1 MDHSLPCLDRLSSFS
16 LAMKNFQLSA
26 VRLAFHMRKTLNST
40 WKCFGSLPTRNGH
53 LESWITSMR
62 PFSVW
67 TEGYPSNSPLV
78 LMLVVP
84 QKHQSRAGKMVSWP
98 SWEISKVKVQT
109 QTFPSTLTLL
119 LPLSIAPLSQPWTH
133 LLSTPTP
140 LPLLSIVTEFVPMHD
155 IPYIFLSSDRTPYFS
170 IDEFLASS
178 DQHPDLST
186 FVPDSSFR

>member
-1 MDHSLPCLDRLSSFS
+1 MFYHMDHSLPCLDRLSSFS

-26 VRLAFHMRKTLNST
+26 VRLAFHTRKTLNST
-40 WKCFGSLPTRNGH
+40 WKCFESLPTRNGH
-53 LESWITSMR
+53 SESWITSMR

-67 TEGYPSNSPLV
+67 TEGYPSNSLLV

-98 SWEISKVKVQT
+98 SWEISEVKAQT

-119 LPLSIAPLSQPWTH
+119 LPLSITLLSQPWTH

-140 LPLLSIVTEFVPMHD
+140 LPPLSIASLSWLQTHLLSQLFHQ
-155 IPYIFLSSDRTPYFS
+155 L
-170 IDEFLASS
+170 
-178 DQHPDLST
+178 
-186 FVPDSSFR
+186 